1 MRIDSKGIALS
12 AVSTALAVVLLI
24 FGAYFETFDLSCL
37 FLASLCMM
45 LPLYKKYYL
54 GAFLSYVATSLL
66 ALILTAGRFQV
77 VIPFAMFFGLHAIA
91 NELQLKFNVNK
102 IVAFIVKE
110 IWFLGTLAVMYFF
123 TKMFVSDNEVFEKY
137 MPYIIIIGGAL
148 FFPLYD
154 ILIFRFKKM
163 LDVLLKRLKF

>member
-54 GAFLSYVATSLL
+54 GAFLSYVAASLL
-66 ALILTAGRFQV
+66 SLLLSAGRFQV
-77 VIPFAMFFGLHAIA
+77 IIPFAMFFGLHAIA
-91 NELQLKFNVNK
+91 NEFQIKFKINK
-102 IVAFIVKE
+102 ILALIIKDV
-110 IWFLGTLAVMYFF
+110 WFLGTLAVMYFF
-123 TKMFVSDNEVFEKY
+123 TKMFVADNDVFEKY
-137 MPYIIIIGGAL
+137 MPYIIFIGGAL

-154 ILIFRFKKM
+154 FLIFRFKRM
-163 LDVLLKRLKF
+163 LDVLLTRLKL

>member
-45 LPLYKKYYL
+45 LPLYKKYYP

-66 ALILTAGRFQV
+66 ALLLTAGRFQV

-137 MPYIIIIGGAL
+137 MPYIIFIGGAL